1 MKTDLFLKKL
11 QEALEEDTPINTNTN
26 FSELSN
32 FDSMSIMILIAFID
46 ENFNE
51 KIPASQ
57 FKEIKDIKGLI
68 NSIGVNH
75 FD

>member
-68 NSIGVNH
+68 NSI
-75 FD
+75 

>member
-1 MKTDLFLKKL
+1 MKIDLFLKKL
-11 QEALEEDTPINTNTN
+11 QEALEEDTPLNSNTF